1 MDGEESRPGGRP
13 TCFACCG
20 RSPRHPN
27 GACSQLRWP
36 CVQASSRFRPH
47 RIAVLAAQG
56 SSSSAG
62 ARERNGA
69 TAQSH
74 HATQDFIQTPRLLQT
89 WSFVRYLRPRA
100 DVPAGCISNALRS
113 SALSNGCPA
122 RYALPCC
129 MCHHQVDPCRP
140 VDPCSVCR
148 SRDRGAAQAARP
160 IKSCTT
166 AWQTMPSSDAPR
178 EAPTGG
184 AATAATPSI
193 VDHRVRSEA
202 PRPWWDEACEV
213 LRRSMPVPLPRLLAA
228 LRDSSGRHGV
238 PFPRALTDAAEAPL
252 WRGCALPNAPALPAR
267 SPKHASMRLPLAC
280 GSASHIFASISK
292 RSSRDEH

>member
-1 MDGEESRPGGRP
+1 MFRGASPDVCPPAASRM
-13 TCFACCG
+13 
-20 RSPRHPN
+20 
-27 GACSQLRWP
+27 P
-36 CVQASSRFRPH
+36 C
-47 RIAVLAAQG
+47 
-56 SSSSAG
+56 
-62 ARERNGA
+62 
-69 TAQSH
+69 
-74 HATQDFIQTPRLLQT
+74 D
-89 WSFVRYLRPRA
+89 
-100 DVPAGCISNALRS
+100 ALRS

-122 RYALPCC
+122 RYALPCYYL
-129 MCHHQVDPCRP
+129 CHHQVDPCRP

-252 WRGCALPNAPALPAR
+252 WRGCALGMGRPTPHDSRWLQHSGSSRSVYAAFRRISFCCRAR
-267 SPKHASMRLPLAC
+267 PSRERISDAGARTRA
-280 GSASHIFASISK
+280 SK
-292 RSSRDEH
+292 RSCRSHHCWR